1 MDMTADGHPMA
12 IQASELAPVYAA
24 NNPFPHLVLRNSW
37 DEALLSRVA
46 AECNAFADWD
56 EEKAFYG
63 SIGKRA
69 CGTFSKLPPHTAKLI
84 SYCNG
89 SKFIALL
96 EELTGEEGLIPDPH
110 LFGGGIHSTINK
122 GFLKMHADFNWH
134 HRLKLYRRLNLLIYL
149 NKNWQES
156 WGGQLLLDRKTEAGL
171 TTQVSVVPCFNTM
184 VIFTTTDHSFHGH
197 PEPMRLPAG
206 QARNSIALYY
216 YVSEKPE
223 GTSDVRRTMTDYRR
237 VDGQPYV

>member
-1 MDMTADGHPMA
+1 MG
-12 IQASELAPVYAA
+12 IQASELAPTYAA

-46 AECNAFADWD
+46 AECEAFTDWD

-69 CGTFSKLPPHTAKLI
+69 CGTFSKLPPRTAQLI

-89 SKFIALL
+89 SKFLALL

-110 LFGGGIHSTINK
+110 LFGGGIHSTINQ

-134 HRLKLYRRLNLLIYL
+134 RRLKLYRRLNLLIYL
-149 NKNWQES
+149 NKNW
-156 WGGQLLLDRKTEAGL
+156 
-171 TTQVSVVPCFNTM
+171 
-184 VIFTTTDHSFHGH
+184 
-197 PEPMRLPAG
+197 
-206 QARNSIALYY
+206 
-216 YVSEKPE
+216 
-223 GTSDVRRTMTDYRR
+223 
-237 VDGQPYV
+237 